1 MDKAIAKAIESAY
14 AIEREYGILCDQSSR
29 SDASFIAL
37 RRLAETS
44 DINVL
49 ADCPDWLLAELNEW
63 VDEYR
68 KTGAVGFISNLGS
81 VDHSPL
87 MRASAHF
94 FAGSK

>member
-1 MDKAIAKAIESAY
+1 MDQAITKAIESAY

-49 ADCPDWLLAELNEW
+49 ADCPDWLLAELNAW
-63 VDEYR
+63 VGEYR
-68 KTGAVGFISNLGS
+68 KTGKFGFISNLGS
-81 VDHSPL
+81 VDHSTL
-87 MRASAHF
+87 MDAASHF
-94 FAGSK
+94 FADSK